1 MKKHILCWVL
11 FSPIFLQAQKW
22 SLQQCVDSAI
32 KNNLTILQAYDNV
45 QNASLIL
52 SQSRWTQ
59 YPNLNANTSQTF
71 NFGRALD
78 QTTYQFSDRRS
89 RTNNF
94 SLNSSVV
101 LYNGG
106 QIKNVIRQNQLFL
119 YASHFELQQL
129 KDQISLDVVNA
140 FITVLYATESVNN
153 VLLQQQSTKE
163 LTRSTELLV
172 QAGKKAESDLA
183 QLKAQA
189 ATERYNLAVAQGDLR
204 TSKLNLQQLMEVSYD
219 ENFEISIP
227 SLPEADLNLL
237 PGSTQ
242 VYNIALQIQPSI
254 KSSELQIEIEKL
266 GLKLSRAG
274 LYPKLS
280 FNAGLNSNYSSLST
294 LSKISTVSS
303 LETVGYLKDNMNQEV
318 VNYIE
323 RNIYTPQSYAFFR
336 QLSDKFNQSVSLSLS
351 IPIINGKQARYAI
364 KKQEVKIHAAELNDR
379 LNKNALRKNIEQASV
394 EAGNAQTKYL
404 ASKEALNAEE
414 ITYQNLQLL
423 FEASKATAVDLLIE
437 KNKYAVSTSQ
447 LLQAKYDLV
456 LKLKVLDYYQG
467 KPLYLR

>member
-1 MKKHILCWVL
+1 MKKHVLYWLL
-11 FSPIFLQAQKW
+11 FSPLYLQAQKW

-32 KNNLTILQAYDNV
+32 KNNLNILQAYNNV
-45 QNASLIL
+45 QTSSVTL
-52 SQSRWTQ
+52 SQSRFAQ
-59 YPNLNANTSQTF
+59 YPNLNASTSQNF

-94 SLNSSVV
+94 SLNSIVI
-101 LYNGG
+101 LFNGG
-106 QIKNVIRQNQLFL
+106 QIRNSIRQDQLYL
-119 YASHFELQQL
+119 DASHFDLQQI
-129 KDQISLDVVNA
+129 KDQVSLDVVNA
-140 FITVLYATESVNN
+140 FITVLYANESVNN

-163 LTRSTELLV
+163 LIRTIELLV

-189 ATERYNLAVAQGDLR
+189 ASENYNLTVAQGDLR
-204 TSKLNLQQLMEVSYD
+204 TSKLNLQQLME
-219 ENFEISIP
+219 IP
-227 SLPEADLNLL
+227 YQESFDIAVPELPEADLNLL
-237 PGSTQ
+237 PNAVE
-242 VYNIALQIQPSI
+242 VYNTALQIQPSV
-254 KSSELQIEIEKL
+254 KSSELQIEIQKL
-266 GLKLSRAG
+266 GLKISRAG

-280 FNAGLNSNYSSLST
+280 LNAGLNSNYSRLSSLS
-294 LSKISTVSS
+294 KVSTISS
-303 LETVGYLKDNMNQEV
+303 LQTVGYLKDNMSQEV

-323 RNIYTPQSYAFFR
+323 KNIYTAQSYPFFR

-351 IPIINGKQARYAI
+351 VPIFNGKQVRYAI
-364 KKQEVKIHAAELNDR
+364 KKQQINILAAELSDK
-379 LNKNALRKNIEQASV
+379 LNKNTLRKNVELANV
-394 EAGNAQTKYL
+394 EANNAQMKYL
-404 ASKEALNAEE
+404 SAKEALNAEE

-437 KNKYAVSTSQ
+437 KNKYAVTTSQ